1 MKSVGVRIAFW
12 YALASLVTLGA
23 FFSIGRFLVE
33 QHIVHSLDVGI
44 AAESEQVKR
53 RLGPDYRELTPAQI
67 RGRLQP
73 FASLRFAIEVYDP
86 AGRAV
91 YHSRNLGEAAI
102 PEVPMEASLL
112 AGWLNRVF
120 RSARSGETAGPLANR
135 SYNARIGEL
144 GEMRV
149 GEFDLGTLTL
159 RVAVGKEQVRGLI
172 AAYQEVF
179 YILLA
184 LMVVVSS
191 AIGYGLSR
199 MLLRPLRLIQ
209 ATAAHIGS
217 DNLSERIPISSVDDE
232 LSNLARLL
240 NQMFERLE
248 SSFNQVHRFAA
259 EASHEL
265 KTPLSLMR
273 LQTEKML
280 LEGGLSQ
287 SQEESL
293 QIVMEEI
300 NRLNRFIEE
309 LLFLCRAEADAVTL
323 DKRPQDPGVFL
334 DGFFQDA
341 QVLADSR
348 GVKLAASRHG
358 AGLVAFDPRWLRQ
371 VVLNLLSNALNYT
384 PAGRTVV
391 IRSEFT
397 ADAWR
402 VAVQDEGPGVPPDQ
416 RERIFDRFV
425 RLEHPGQ
432 HDKGTGLGLAICRS
446 IVTLHHGRIWAEEG
460 AAGTGLRVVM
470 ELPRASGAPGVE
482 GAPVAPARD

>member
-1 MKSVGVRIAFW
+1 MKSVGFRIAFW
-12 YALASLVTLGA
+12 YALASLVTLGC
-23 FFSIGRFLVE
+23 FFSIGRYLVE
-33 QHIVHSLDVGI
+33 QHIVHSLDLGI
-44 AAESEQVKR
+44 AAEQEQVRR
-53 RLGPDYRELTPAQI
+53 RLGTDLEALTPAQV
-67 RGRLQP
+67 RERLLP
-73 FASLRFAIEVYDP
+73 FASVRFGIELYDP
-86 AGRAV
+86 AGHVV
-91 YHSRNLGEAAI
+91 YHSRNLGNVPI
-102 PEVPMEASLL
+102 PGVPMEGSLV

-120 RSARSGETAGPLANR
+120 RSVRSSQGATNLPER
-135 SYNARIGEL
+135 SYNAIVGEL
-144 GEMRV
+144 GEMRI
-149 GEFDLGTLTL
+149 GEYTLGQLTL
-159 RVAVGKEQVRGLI
+159 RVAVGKEQVRGLV

-191 AIGYGLSR
+191 VIGYVLSR
-199 MLLRPLRLIQ
+199 ILLRPLRLIQ

-280 LEGGLSQ
+280 LEGALSPA
-287 SQEESL
+287 QEESL
-293 QIVMEEI
+293 QIVVEEI

-323 DKRPQDPGVFL
+323 EKKPQDPRAFL
-334 DGFFQDA
+334 DGFLQDA

-348 GVKLAASRHG
+348 GVKLAAERSG
-358 AGLVAFDPRWLRQ
+358 SGLVAFDPRWLRQ

-384 PAGRTVV
+384 PAGKGVA
-391 IRSEFT
+391 IASEFT
-397 ADAWR
+397 PAAWR
-402 VAVQDEGPGVPPDQ
+402 LSVQDEGPGVPPEQ
-416 RERIFDRFV
+416 RERIFERFV
-425 RLEHPGQ
+425 RLDHSSQ
-432 HDKGTGLGLAICRS
+432 HDKGSGLGLAICRS
-446 IVTLHHGRIWAEEG
+446 IVNLHQGRIWAESG
-460 AAGTGLRVVM
+460 AGGRGLKVIM
-470 ELPRASGAPGVE
+470 ELPRADLDAAVGGSAAG
-482 GAPVAPARD
+482 